1 MPHRLAAGPQL
12 RHTPSVPRHAQHL
25 DERPRRRPHGRLAAA
40 AFVGAIAGLL
50 ALPGPGPTGQVVDLV
65 GTDGAAAVGREPA
78 PTGGP
83 PPVVA
88 PLAPAAAPQLPA
100 AATPLPWAAA
110 PLPSAAA
117 PLAERLPAAAPA
129 LLEIENNDVP
139 KLRYGESWGLRAPP
153 LEDLVGYAWPIAH
166 PRLTL
171 PFGPSVWGSRMVD
184 GERFHDGVDL
194 ATFCGDRILAAH
206 SGKVLAAGRHYDEH
220 MGWIGDLGPYL
231 RRLDQGSLWASLP
244 IVVVIDDG
252 NGYRSVYA
260 HFGKVTVKR
269 GQVVKAGQLLGYEG
283 ATGRASGC
291 HLHYGLFSPWELATM
306 AIRPD
311 VAKRMKL
318 PKEEIA
324 RVDPLLVLPPKAGI
338 NAPKTPKSP
347 KPSQPAPTPAPAPVP
362 VSAR

>member
-1 MPHRLAAGPQL
+1 MGRRTTAFCRRVPR
-12 RHTPSVPRHAQHL
+12 PSVCPP
-25 DERPRRRPHGRLAAA
+25 PRRRCWRSTT
-40 AFVGAIAGLL
+40 AI
-50 ALPGPGPTGQVVDLV
+50 
-65 GTDGAAAVGREPA
+65 
-78 PTGGP
+78 
-83 PPVVA
+83 
-88 PLAPAAAPQLPA
+88 
-100 AATPLPWAAA
+100 
-110 PLPSAAA
+110 
-117 PLAERLPAAAPA
+117 
-129 LLEIENNDVP
+129 VP

-153 LEDLVGYAWPIAH
+153 LEDLTGYAWPIAH

-171 PFGPSVWGSRMVD
+171 PFGPTVWGSRLVD

-206 SGKVLAAGRHYDEH
+206 SGKVLAAGRHFDEY
-220 MGWIGDLGPYL
+220 MGWVGDLGPYL

-291 HLHYGLFSPWELATM
+291 HLHYGLFSPWEQATM

-318 PKEEIA
+318 PKAEIA

-347 KPSQPAPTPAPAPVP
+347 KPSQPAPDTHTRAVPRPLGDGYRRRAPGWSGRPPGAAACGAGRTALGDHRPGPLAVA
-362 VSAR
+362 VSRVATRSGP